1 MTGDF
6 QFCSRK
12 LYNKFS
18 ISTFRILNLNVKA
31 LINIT
36 QLVVQDL
43 TKRNSSG
50 SIVNLSSQAGLV
62 GLLHHTVYCA
72 SKGAV
77 DAFTRACALE
87 LGPRNIRVNSVNP
100 TVVMTEMGRKWWND
114 PDRGGP
120 MLAKIPLGR

>member
-1 MTGDF
+1 M
-6 QFCSRK
+6 
-12 LYNKFS
+12 
-18 ISTFRILNLNVKA
+18 NVKA
-31 LINIT
+31 LINTT
-36 QLVVQDL
+36 QLVVQNL
-43 TKRNSSG
+43 TKRNAAG
-50 SIVNLSSQAGLV
+50 SIVNVSSQAGLV

-100 TVVMTEMGRKWWND
+100 TVVMTEMGRKWWSD
-114 PDRGGP
+114 PCRGEP